1 MAGRTANPLRIKD
14 GDPRQWDKEQVV
26 ELVLPRLNTMPLT
39 EALAMGFKDEEG
51 RQWGLPATSTFNE
64 WLVDNPQW
72 AVRRAR
78 AQQARAEALAE
89 EALQI
94 TDAEPERRPD
104 GSIDPAAI
112 RRAESRANQRKWMAS
127 KLDRN
132 TYGEQVQ
139 VDMQL
144 HASIDIR
151 GVLAEARGRV
161 IEARG
166 RVIEGKAE
174 CGEEIPADALDMF
187 D

>member
-1 MAGRTANPLRIKD
+1 MAGKSSNPLRLQD
-14 GDPRQWDKEQVV
+14 DSRAWDKERVFA
-26 ELVLPRLNTMPLT
+26 LVLSRLDQMPLT
-39 EALAMGFKDEEG
+39 EALKAGWQDEEG
-51 RQWGLPATSTFNE
+51 NQWGLPAVSTFNE
-64 WLVDNPQW
+64 WLADRPEW
-72 AVRRAR
+72 AAAR
-78 AQQARAEALAE
+78 ACAQKARAEHLAE

-94 TDAEPERRPD
+94 TDAEPERKAD

-112 RRAESRANQRKWMAS
+112 RRAETRANQRKWMAA

-161 IEARG
+161 IEA
-166 RVIEGKAE
+166 KAE
-174 CGEEIPADALDMF
+174 QPPALPDDAADLF